1 MSYRGLKMGHFQ
13 CIIDRMGVIYGARKL
28 LYPSLFLLYFEMLAC
43 MSISLSLTTAF
54 TLNTLYFT
62 IIFIEFECIL

>member
-1 MSYRGLKMGHFQ
+1 M
-13 CIIDRMGVIYGARKL
+13 AREKYCTRHYL
-28 LYPSLFLLYFEMLAC
+28 MLYFEMLAC